1 MAKQRYADYA
11 ALFMFGKSNSPPS
24 FLGEQVIARQQM
36 TGMRPLQR
44 LDASVTYVTPVHCQS
59 LAGGA

>member
-1 MAKQRYADYA
+1 
-11 ALFMFGKSNSPPS
+11 
-24 FLGEQVIARQQM
+24 LGEQVIARQQL